1 MATLER
7 LWQEQIFS
15 NAATA
20 CSMTGSCRPATT
32 CRYALQIT
40 PVGHGGPCRSDT
52 DKFRCYP
59 NRVANIARPRRCIR
73 EWPLR
78 ARRAFAD
85 HLPGRA
91 RRREERQ
98 SSKRWRLPLLIRT
111 LSCSW
116 RLAPLLR
123 STSSYLR
130 VRVNALLLRKRLA
143 LMRVHS
149 RRSRTSVGRWNRKR
163 SAVSARELRHQPVIM
178 RRRIRSLQTK

>member
-1 MATLER
+1 MANSRTTLAR
-7 LWQEQIFS
+7 ADLFQCGHCLQHDRV
-15 NAATA
+15 
-20 CSMTGSCRPATT
+20 MPT
-32 CRYALQIT
+32 CNDLQIRFANHS
-40 PVGHGGPCRSDT
+40 VGHGGPCRTDT

-78 ARRAFAD
+78 ARRTFAD

-98 SSKRWRLPLLIRT
+98 SSKRWRLPLPIRT

-149 RRSRTSVGRWNRKR
+149 RRSRTSVGRWNRRR